1 VIRLIGGEMPDWNEN
16 RPPAGGAL
24 LRHLADRLPAG
35 ATVLIAGPHED
46 ALIDA
51 LAARGAVTC
60 LVRSQPAAAALDA
73 RGVDVLCGSLAKLP
87 GTDRWDVVVALD
99 GLDRLCSVE
108 GPQFDWAE
116 SLRAL
121 GRALS
126 PGGTLLLA
134 TENELGAHRLVDP
147 STGTA
152 RQTDDAW
159 RPLGEFDRTRP
170 GTPARLAAALDAE
183 GLTTGW
189 LGAAWPLPGAPTL
202 IATPDALTAGPVE
215 ALAALA
221 ARAEAV
227 AYAES
232 SVLLDPRRL
241 AATAVRGGLGAELAP
256 AWLVVAH
263 AAPGPSATLDLPPVL
278 LGGAA
283 KSTDA
288 TTAEGGAASEDGAA
302 SEGKAVSEGGAAS
315 EGGAVSEVAPG
326 PDGEWPLPAGR
337 LLEELLLGA
346 CLRYDRPALRRLLTG
361 WTAALPQTPADNVI
375 VRDDS
380 FAVLGPGAGE
390 QPDVLRR
397 FARTLLTGGYA
408 HPWPATTDLQTLTA
422 ILHGVAGLPGDV
434 PEPRPGEDPPQ
445 PDSRR
450 EHEEQLAALHRRL
463 AEAESRTAFFE
474 SELGKREG
482 DLQKARLQ
490 IATFSGSF
498 GYRFAKL
505 GYGVARK
512 ARNRLR
518 KGTT

>member
-1 VIRLIGGEMPDWNEN
+1 VIRLIGGEMPAWTED
-16 RPPAGGAL
+16 RPPAGGSL
-24 LRHLADRLPAG
+24 LRHLADRVPAG
-35 ATVLIAGPHED
+35 AAVLIAGPHED
-46 ALIDA
+46 TLIDA
-51 LAARGAVTC
+51 LAARATVTC
-60 LVRSQPAAAALDA
+60 LVRSQPAASALDA
-73 RGVDVLCGSLAKLP
+73 RGVEVLCGSLAKLP
-87 GTDRWDVVVALD
+87 DTERWDVVVALD

-126 PGGTLLLA
+126 PGGSLLLA
-134 TENELGAHRLVDP
+134 TENELGAHRLVDTT
-147 STGTA
+147 TGTA

-170 GTPARLAAALDAE
+170 GTPARLTAALAAE

-202 IATPDALTAGPVE
+202 IATPGALTDGPVD

-232 SVLLDPRRL
+232 SVLFDPRRL

-263 AAPGPSATLDLPPVL
+263 AAPGPAAALDLPPVL

-283 KSTDA
+283 
-288 TTAEGGAASEDGAA
+288 
-302 SEGKAVSEGGAAS
+302 
-315 EGGAVSEVAPG
+315 VSEVAPDA
-326 PDGEWPLPAGR
+326 DGEWTLPAGR

-361 WTAALPQTPADNVI
+361 WTAALPKTAADNVI
-375 VRDDS
+375 VCGDS
-380 FAVLGPGAGE
+380 FAVLDPGAGE
-390 QPDVLRR
+390 QQDVLRR

-408 HPWPATTDLQTLTA
+408 HPWPAATDLQTLTA

-434 PEPRPGEDPPQ
+434 PDPRTGEDPPQ

-463 AEAESRTAFFE
+463 AEAESRAQFFS